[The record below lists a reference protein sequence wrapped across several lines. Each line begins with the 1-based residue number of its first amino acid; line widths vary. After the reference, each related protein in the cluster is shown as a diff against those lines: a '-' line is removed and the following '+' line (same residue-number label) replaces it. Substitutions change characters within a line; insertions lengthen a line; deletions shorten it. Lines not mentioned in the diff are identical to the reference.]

1 MKRHWE
7 EQELAAQWS
16 LAPEEIGLLRHR
28 TDRSRLG
35 FAVLLKFF
43 QIESRFP
50 THRTEIPAVALA
62 YLADQL
68 EVSGEVLGQY
78 DWGGR
83 NSKRDREQIRSQLGF
98 RPVTVDDAER
108 LVDWLHRTVL
118 PDDHHPEHLHQAA
131 LSWCRN
137 HQIEPPTPAR
147 LERMIRSALKAYE
160 DEFFAT
166 TYAQL
171 STACGLALDALL
183 GVSEPSSDL
192 RSSTSF
198 FRALRSDPGRVSLKS
213 VLQELAKLERIRS
226 LGLPDDLFAS
236 VSSKVLHQYRLRA
249 SGEHPSQLK
258 RHPAPI
264 RHTLVAAFCWQ
275 RYQEIIDGLVDLLIQ
290 VVHRMGV
297 RAERKVVKTLL
308 EDLRTVHGKTNLL
321 YRLAE
326 AAVDHPDGVI
336 KDVLYPVVGEQ
347 TLQDLVREFKST
359 GLAYQKEVHTTLRGS
374 YSHHYRRM
382 LPLLLDA
389 LTFRSNNVMHR
400 PVIDALAFLQA
411 RRASRQRYF
420 LREDGVPIE
429 GVVRSGWQE
438 LILER
443 DRHGIERINRINY
456 EICVLQALRERLR
469 CKEIWIVG
477 ADRYRNPDEDLPSD
491 FERRRE
497 EYYAALNQPQDPEA
511 FVSALQQSM
520 TESLSQLDQS
530 LPGNPQVSIRDR
542 GKGRLCVSPLD
553 PQPEPVYLS
562 DLHAEVT
569 RRWPMTGLLDVL
581 KETDLRVDFTRMP

>member
-7 EQELAAQWS
+7 EQELTEQWS
-16 LAPEEIGLLRHR
+16 LSPEEFDLLRHR
-28 TDRSRLG
+28 TDHSRLG

-43 QIESRFP
+43 QLESRFP

-68 EVSGEVLGQY
+68 DVTGEIWGQY

-83 NSKRDREQIRSQLGF
+83 SSKRDREQIRSRLGF

-108 LVDWLHRTVL
+108 LVDWLRRTGL
-118 PDDHHPEHLHQAA
+118 PDDPHSEHLHQAA
-131 LSWCRN
+131 LAWFRD

-147 LERMIRSALKAYE
+147 LERMIRSAQKAYE

-166 TYAQL
+166 TQARL

-183 GVSEPSSDL
+183 EGSEARPDL
-192 RSSTSF
+192 RSTTSLF
-198 FRALRSDPGRVSLKS
+198 SALRSDPGGVSLES
-213 VLQELAKLERIRS
+213 VLQELAKLACIRS

-236 VSSKVLHQYRLRA
+236 VSSKGLHQYRLRA

-275 RYQEIIDGLVDLLIQ
+275 RHQELLDGLVDLLIQ
-290 VVHRMGV
+290 VVHRMGA

-308 EDLRTVHGKTNLL
+308 EDLRLVHGKTNLL

-326 AAVDHPDGVI
+326 AAVDHPDGVV

-347 TLQDLVREFKST
+347 TLRDLVREFKST
-359 GLAYQKEVHTTLRGS
+359 GVAYQKEVHTLLRAS

-389 LTFRSNNVMHR
+389 LMFRSNNVMHR
-400 PVIDALAFLQA
+400 P
-411 RRASRQRYF
+411 
-420 LREDGVPIE
+420 
-429 GVVRSGWQE
+429 
-438 LILER
+438 
-443 DRHGIERINRINY
+443 
-456 EICVLQALRERLR
+456 
-469 CKEIWIVG
+469 
-477 ADRYRNPDEDLPSD
+477 
-491 FERRRE
+491 
-497 EYYAALNQPQDPEA
+497 
-511 FVSALQQSM
+511 
-520 TESLSQLDQS
+520 
-530 LPGNPQVSIRDR
+530 
-542 GKGRLCVSPLD
+542 
-553 PQPEPVYLS
+553 
-562 DLHAEVT
+562 
-569 RRWPMTGLLDVL
+569 
-581 KETDLRVDFTRMP
+581 